1 MIISRLL
8 LKNWRNFRTVDIEL
22 RDRVFIVGA
31 NASGKSNLLDAVR
44 FLREIAKP
52 GGGLQNSLLH
62 RGGLSKVRCLAARKD
77 SDVELEVWL
86 SEGEHSATWR
96 YAIGLTHQAGGKNL
110 PIVKYERAWHGN
122 VEVLSRPDAHDR
134 ADKLLLTQTHLEQI
148 SANSKFREIAKFLES
163 IRYLH
168 LVPQLLRTSE
178 SQGGA
183 RIDDPFGRGF
193 LETVARTTATTRKAR
208 LKKIEKALRHAVP
221 QMKDLTDT
229 RDDSGVPHLEVLYE
243 HWRPNAGRQ
252 REDQFS
258 DGTLRLIGLFWS
270 LLDGDSPLLLE
281 EPELSLNSAIV
292 KRLPSIFHR
301 LQQLQKRRGG
311 QLFVTTHSWELLSDL
326 GIGAEE
332 VILLTPTPDGT
343 LAQVSS
349 ERTEVRDMLEAGSS
363 VAEAALPFTAPASL
377 EQFHLFS

>member
-1 MIISRLL
+1 MIISRLV
-8 LKNWRNFRTVDIEL
+8 LKNWRNFRNINIEF

-31 NASGKSNLLDAVR
+31 NASGKSNLLDAIR

-77 SDVELEVWL
+77 SDVELEVYL
-86 SEGEHSATWR
+86 SEDGQSPTWR
-96 YAIGLTHQAGGKNL
+96 YEIGLTHQAGGKNL
-110 PIVKYERAWHGN
+110 PIVKYERAWHRNEN
-122 VEVLSRPDAHDR
+122 VLNRPDKQDQSDR
-134 ADKLLLTQTHLEQI
+134 LLLTQTHLEQI
-148 SANSKFREIAKFLES
+148 SANSRFRDVAKFLES
-163 IRYLH
+163 VRYLH
-168 LVPQLLRTSE
+168 LVPQLLRMSDN
-178 SQGGA
+178 QGGN
-183 RIDDPFGRGF
+183 RLDDPFGRGF
-193 LETVARTTATTRKAR
+193 LETVARTTEKTRKSR
-208 LKKIEKALRHAVP
+208 LGKIEKALRHAVP

-229 RDDSGVPHLEVLYE
+229 RDESGVSHLEVLYE

-292 KRLPSIFHR
+292 KRLPSIFHQ
-301 LQQLQKRRGG
+301 LQQLQKRRSG
-311 QLFVTTHSWELLSDL
+311 QIFVTTHSWELLSDL

-332 VILLTPTPDGT
+332 VILLIPTPDGT

-363 VAEAALPFTAPASL
+363 IAEAALPFTAPVAL
-377 EQFHLFS
+377 EQFRLFS